1 MFKTV
6 LLPVV
11 SAAVETPSFATAVS
25 LARTFTGHIDFLYAR
40 PDPVS
45 FGSMYGGVFPD
56 MLEQLRTAADHQHAQ
71 AMRQYLDACRKE
83 SIPTDIVGPAVG
95 KVTARW
101 HRETGKVVN
110 CVAEYGRASDLVIVE
125 RGSDL
130 LTAQALEGA
139 LFESGRPVLVPGLR
153 PPSLETIAIA
163 WKPTREAARAVATAL
178 PFLAQAK
185 RVVIV
190 SVSESGSV
198 NAKDSERLATTLR
211 RHQQTVETVFLE
223 PDALDVSEAL
233 LQHAYRIGADL
244 MVMGA
249 YSRPRLREIILGG
262 VTTNVLDASELPV
275 FMVH

>member
-1 MFKTV
+1 MFKTI

-11 SAAVETPSFATAVS
+11 RAGVETPAFETAVS

-56 MLEQLRTAADHQHAQ
+56 MLEQLRTAADRQHAQ
-71 AMRQYLDACRKE
+71 VMRQYLDACGKE
-83 SIPTDIVGPAVG
+83 NIPTDIVGPAVG

-110 CVAEYGRASDLVIVE
+110 CVAEYGHASDLIIVE
-125 RGSDL
+125 RGSDP

-139 LFESGRPVLVPGLR
+139 LFESGRPVLIPGLR

-163 WKPTREAARAVATAL
+163 WKPTRETARAVAAAL
-178 PFLAQAK
+178 PFLTQAK
-185 RVVIV
+185 RVVII

-198 NAKDSERLATTLR
+198 SAKDSERLATTLR
-211 RHQQTVETVFLE
+211 RHQHSVETVFLE
-223 PDALDVSEAL
+223 PDSLDISEAL